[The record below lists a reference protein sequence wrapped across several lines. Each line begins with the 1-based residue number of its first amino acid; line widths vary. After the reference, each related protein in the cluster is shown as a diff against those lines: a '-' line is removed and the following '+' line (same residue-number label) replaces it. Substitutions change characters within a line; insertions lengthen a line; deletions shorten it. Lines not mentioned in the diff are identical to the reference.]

1 MERAIAEVAGEL
13 GRGARWRL
21 AAVSMARLALAARDP
36 DERLVREEDLD
47 QLPAQLRRRDLAE
60 ALSRAGLLRPR
71 SGLGLAPVRLAPRP
85 PAARRRRLPR
95 PAHPLR
101 SCEHC
106 LAWAG
111 DGKRICH
118 CCREWAHRHTVGT
131 CRRCRRN
138 LPLKHDRCRSCHLV
152 LAQHALAGH
161 DTDRRNWRRV
171 ERTALPA
178 LTGPAQQL
186 LDEFD
191 QFARAQS
198 WTAAIRAFHL
208 RSLRLLLAWLG
219 AAAPIHEVDIKA
231 VATLGPSYA
240 GQCITQFLRAK
251 GLLIPDP
258 ATAIDADHAD
268 VQWLLATLP
277 GHLVPEVEAW
287 IRVLRGEGRRPS
299 PVMGW
304 ALIRRYLAIAAPVLR
319 QWGERGE
326 VDSLRSITTDD
337 VQAALKSRPGSSV
350 RRMQTA
356 LRSLFRALKRE
367 RLIFR
372 DPARGITVTRASRL
386 PQPLPSDRLR
396 GLLDRAPTT
405 MAKLAVALVAIHAL
419 RPVELRRL
427 HLADLNRAR
436 GRLTVRRPVA
446 GRDRIVILNELT
458 LRLAGTWLR
467 ERAQRWPHNTNPHL
481 LISQQTAV
489 DPSQPPVCRFTVQK
503 LFFPLAI
510 TPGQL
515 RADRILDEAR
525 HTADPVHLMRLF
537 AIADNTA
544 MKYVYTAHPER
555 RAVPPR

>member
-1 MERAIAEVAGEL
+1 MGPQAYGRHLPALPAKPPAQARPLPVLPLGSRPTRARRTRH
-13 GRGARWRL
+13 GRAPWRSGRPAVVRRRRRP
-21 AAVSMARLALAARDP
+21 AAVDEPARRLRPQAGPARDP
-36 DERLVREEDLD
+36 
-47 QLPAQLRRRDLAE
+47 AA
-60 ALSRAGLLRPR
+60 ASRAGPG
-71 SGLGLAPVRLAPRP
+71 SGQGG
-85 PAARRRRLPR
+85 LPR
-95 PAHPLR
+95 PGRPQSARAVRGPPT
-101 SCEHC
+101 E
-106 LAWAG
+106 LAPG
-111 DGKRICH
+111 R
-118 CCREWAHRHTVGT
+118 AHR
-131 CRRCRRN
+131 
-138 LPLKHDRCRSCHLV
+138 
-152 LAQHALAGH
+152 AAG
-161 DTDRRNWRRV
+161 
-171 ERTALPA
+171 
-178 LTGPAQQL
+178 
-186 LDEFD
+186 
-191 QFARAQS
+191 
-198 WTAAIRAFHL
+198 
-208 RSLRLLLAWLG
+208 
-219 AAAPIHEVDIKA
+219 PIHEVDIKA

>member
-1 MERAIAEVAGEL
+1 MGPQAYGRHLPALPAKPPAQARPLPVLPLGSRPTRARRTRH
-13 GRGARWRL
+13 GRAPWRSGRPAVVRRRRRP
-21 AAVSMARLALAARDP
+21 AAVDEPARRLRPQAGPARDP
-36 DERLVREEDLD
+36 
-47 QLPAQLRRRDLAE
+47 AA
-60 ALSRAGLLRPR
+60 ASRAGPG
-71 SGLGLAPVRLAPRP
+71 SGQGG
-85 PAARRRRLPR
+85 LPR
-95 PAHPLR
+95 PGRPQSAR
-101 SCEHC
+101 
-106 LAWAG
+106 AV
-111 DGKRICH
+111 R
-118 CCREWAHRHTVGT
+118 
-131 CRRCRRN
+131 
-138 LPLKHDRCRSCHLV
+138 
-152 LAQHALAGH
+152 
-161 DTDRRNWRRV
+161 
-171 ERTALPA
+171 
-178 LTGPAQQL
+178 GPAQQL

-427 HLADLNRAR
+427 HLA
-436 GRLTVRRPVA
+436 
-446 GRDRIVILNELT
+446 ELT

>member
-1 MERAIAEVAGEL
+1 MGPQAYGRHLPALPAKPPAQARPLPVLPLGSRPTRARRTRH
-13 GRGARWRL
+13 GRAPWRSGRPAVVRRRRRP
-21 AAVSMARLALAARDP
+21 AAVDEPARRLRPQAGPARDP
-36 DERLVREEDLD
+36 
-47 QLPAQLRRRDLAE
+47 AA
-60 ALSRAGLLRPR
+60 ASRAGPG
-71 SGLGLAPVRLAPRP
+71 SGQGG
-85 PAARRRRLPR
+85 LPR
-95 PAHPLR
+95 PGRPQSARAVRGPPT
-101 SCEHC
+101 E
-106 LAWAG
+106 LAPG
-111 DGKRICH
+111 R
-118 CCREWAHRHTVGT
+118 AHRA
-131 CRRCRRN
+131 
-138 LPLKHDRCRSCHLV
+138 P
-152 LAQHALAGH
+152 
-161 DTDRRNWRRV
+161 
-171 ERTALPA
+171 
-178 LTGPAQQL
+178 GPH
-186 LDEFD
+186 
-191 QFARAQS
+191 RP
-198 WTAAIRAFHL
+198 R
-208 RSLRLLLAWLG
+208 
-219 AAAPIHEVDIKA
+219 AAAPGRVRPVRPCPVVDGGDPRLPPA
-231 VATLGPSYA
+231 QPSAAA
-240 GQCITQFLRAK
+240 GLAGR
-251 GLLIPDP
+251 G
-258 ATAIDADHAD
+258 HAD

-319 QWGERGE
+319 QWGDRGE

-405 MAKLAVALVAIHAL
+405 LAKLAVALVAIHAL